1 MSEPIDPI
9 TLEII
14 QNGLATLAEEMTLTV
29 LRTAYSLTLRET
41 QDFSVGVCDHLG
53 QFVAQTGAPI
63 HLGSFPGVMRKLV
76 AEHAET
82 TRPGDVFISNDPYG
96 SAGMHLPDIF
106 VIKPLFVDDRVVGYA
121 VAMGHQCDIGGI
133 TPGSMAVYA
142 TEIYQEGLRI
152 PLMKFYDAGEPNRT
166 LIQLIEKNVRVPV
179 LVMGDLHAQ
188 VAACRVGER
197 GLIKLV
203 ERYGGADV
211 FATYTEA
218 VHDYAERM
226 MREEIAALPNG
237 VYKFEDYT
245 DGMGENPEPIRFKVA
260 LTIAGDG
267 VRFDWDGTSKQVK
280 AAINCPVA
288 TTYSMTYAA
297 MRCMART
304 PLPNCQGFTRP
315 IEMTAPL
322 GSIVNPTEPAACA
335 SRGIIAHRMTDA
347 MLGALAQVA
356 PDRVPAACEG
366 GPTAL
371 SFGGNDG
378 GEPFVMLEGVGG
390 TWGSQHDRD
399 GPSSIFHA
407 NTQNMSVEFAESR
420 MPLEYTC
427 VGFAENSGG
436 PGRHRGGYS
445 TVKGY
450 RMLIDEVNLNIRSD
464 RRANLPYGLDGGLP
478 GTPSWNIVNP
488 GSGQKLLP
496 TCPMESTVLNRGDV
510 FLHVQPGGGGHGDPL
525 ERDPEL
531 VLDAVLNEFITTDYA
546 FDAYGVAVRDGAV
559 DGQATTARR
568 AKLAAAEPGEPAYL
582 RHFHHSIG
590 IDPRERTRRDW
601 PLSTRPD
608 RD

>member
-1 MSEPIDPI
+1 MTERIDPI

-29 LRTAYSLTLRET
+29 LRTGYSLTLRET

-76 AEHAET
+76 AEHADT

-96 SAGMHLPDIF
+96 SAGMHLPDVF
-106 VIKPLFVDDRVVGYA
+106 VIKPAFVDDRVVGYA

-152 PLMKFYDAGEPNRT
+152 PLLKFYDAGEPNRT
-166 LIQLIEKNVRVPV
+166 LTQLIEKNVRVPV
-179 LVMGDLHAQ
+179 LVMGDLDAQ
-188 VAACRVGER
+188 VAACRAGES

-203 ERYGGADV
+203 ERYGGADG

-218 VHDYAERM
+218 LHDYAERM
-226 MREEIAALPNG
+226 MREEIAALPDG
-237 VYKFEDYT
+237 VYEFEDYI

-267 VRFDWDGTSKQVK
+267 VRLDWAGTSKQVK
-280 AAINCPVA
+280 AAINGPVA
-288 TTYSMTYAA
+288 TTYSMAYEA

-315 IEMTAPL
+315 IEVTAPL

-335 SRGIIAHRMTDA
+335 SRGIIAHRLHDV

-371 SFGGNDG
+371 SFGGSDG

-390 TWGSQHDRD
+390 TWGSRYDRD

-407 NTQNMSVEFAESR
+407 NTQNLSVEFAESR

-436 PGRHRGGYS
+436 PGRYRGGYG

-464 RRANLPYGLDGGLP
+464 RRAILPYGLDGGLP

-510 FLHVQPGGGGHGDPL
+510 FLHVQSGGGGHGDPL

-546 FDAYGVAVRDGAV
+546 FDVYGVAVRDGAV
-559 DGQATTARR
+559 DGQATAARR
-568 AKLAAAEPGEPAYL
+568 AELAAAEPGEPAYL

-590 IDPRERTRRDW
+590 IDPRERTRAR
-601 PLSTRPD
+601 RK
-608 RD
+608 

>member
-1 MSEPIDPI
+1 MTERIDPI

-29 LRTAYSLTLRET
+29 LRTGYSLTLRET

-76 AEHAET
+76 AEHADT

-96 SAGMHLPDIF
+96 SAGMHLPDVF
-106 VIKPLFVDDRVVGYA
+106 VIKPAFVDDRVVGYA

-152 PLMKFYDAGEPNRT
+152 PLLKFYDAGEPNRT
-166 LIQLIEKNVRVPV
+166 LTQLIEKNVRVPV
-179 LVMGDLHAQ
+179 LVMGDLDAQ
-188 VAACRVGER
+188 VAACRAGES

-203 ERYGGADV
+203 ERYGGADG

-218 VHDYAERM
+218 LHDYAERM
-226 MREEIAALPNG
+226 MREEIATLPDG
-237 VYKFEDYT
+237 VYEFEDYI

-267 VRFDWDGTSKQVK
+267 VRLDWAGTSKQVK
-280 AAINCPVA
+280 AAINGPVA
-288 TTYSMTYAA
+288 TTYSMAYEA

-315 IEMTAPL
+315 IEVTAPL

-335 SRGIIAHRMTDA
+335 SRGIIAHRLHDV

-371 SFGGNDG
+371 SFGGSDG

-390 TWGSQHDRD
+390 TWGSRYDRD

-407 NTQNMSVEFAESR
+407 NTQNLSVEFAESR

-436 PGRHRGGYS
+436 PGRYRGGYG

-464 RRANLPYGLDGGLP
+464 RRAILPYGLDGGLP

-510 FLHVQPGGGGHGDPL
+510 FLHVQSGGGGHGDPL

-546 FDAYGVAVRDGAV
+546 FDVYGVAVRDGAV
-559 DGQATTARR
+559 DGQATATRR
-568 AKLAAAEPGEPAYL
+568 AELAAAEPGEPAYL

-590 IDPRERTRRDW
+590 IDPRERTRAR
-601 PLSTRPD
+601 RK
-608 RD
+608 

>member
-1 MSEPIDPI
+1 MTERIDPI

-29 LRTAYSLTLRET
+29 LRTGYSLTLRET

-63 HLGSFPGVMRKLV
+63 HLGSFPGVMSKLV
-76 AEHAET
+76 AEHADT

-96 SAGMHLPDIF
+96 SAGMHLPDVF
-106 VIKPLFVDDRVVGYA
+106 VIKPAFVDDRVVGYA

-152 PLMKFYDAGEPNRT
+152 PLLKFYDAGEPNRT

-179 LVMGDLHAQ
+179 LVMGDLDAQ
-188 VAACRVGER
+188 VAACRAGES

-203 ERYGGADV
+203 ERYGGADA

-218 VHDYAERM
+218 LHDYAERM
-226 MREEIAALPNG
+226 MREEIAALPDG
-237 VYKFEDYT
+237 VYEFEDYI

-267 VRFDWDGTSKQVK
+267 VRLDWAGTSKQVK
-280 AAINCPVA
+280 AAINGPVA
-288 TTYSMTYAA
+288 TTYSMAYEA

-315 IEMTAPL
+315 IEVTAPL

-335 SRGIIAHRMTDA
+335 SRGIIAHRLHDV

-371 SFGGNDG
+371 SFGGSDR

-390 TWGSQHDRD
+390 TWGSRYDRD

-407 NTQNMSVEFAESR
+407 NTQNLSVEFAESR

-436 PGRHRGGYS
+436 PGRYRGGYG

-464 RRANLPYGLDGGLP
+464 RRAILPYGLDGGLP

-510 FLHVQPGGGGHGDPL
+510 FLHVQSGGGGHGDPL

-531 VLDAVLNEFITTDYA
+531 ALDAVLNEFITTDYA
-546 FDAYGVAVRDGAV
+546 FDVYGVAVRDGAV
-559 DGQATTARR
+559 DGQATAARR
-568 AKLAAAEPGEPAYL
+568 AELAAAESAEPAYL

-590 IDPRERTRRDW
+590 IDPRERTRAR
-601 PLSTRPD
+601 RK
-608 RD
+608 

>member
-1 MSEPIDPI
+1 MTERIDPI

-29 LRTAYSLTLRET
+29 LRTGYSLTLRET

-63 HLGSFPGVMRKLV
+63 HLGSFPGVMHKLV
-76 AEHAET
+76 AEHADT

-96 SAGMHLPDIF
+96 SAGMHLPDVF
-106 VIKPLFVDDRVVGYA
+106 VIKPAFVDDRVVGYA

-152 PLMKFYDAGEPNRT
+152 PLLKFYDAGEPNRT
-166 LIQLIEKNVRVPV
+166 LTQLIEKNVRVPV
-179 LVMGDLHAQ
+179 LVMGDLDAQ
-188 VAACRVGER
+188 VAACRAGES

-203 ERYGGADV
+203 ERYGGADG

-218 VHDYAERM
+218 LHDYAERM
-226 MREEIAALPNG
+226 MREEIAALPDG
-237 VYKFEDYT
+237 VYEFEDYI

-267 VRFDWDGTSKQVK
+267 VRLDWAGTSKQVK
-280 AAINCPVA
+280 AAINGPVA
-288 TTYSMTYAA
+288 TTYSMAYEA

-315 IEMTAPL
+315 IEVTAPL

-335 SRGIIAHRMTDA
+335 SRGIIAHRLHDV

-371 SFGGNDG
+371 SFGGSDG

-390 TWGSQHDRD
+390 TWGSRYDRD

-407 NTQNMSVEFAESR
+407 NTQNLSVEFAESR
-420 MPLEYTC
+420 MPLEYTR

-436 PGRHRGGYS
+436 PGRYRGGYG

-464 RRANLPYGLDGGLP
+464 RRAILPYGLDGGLP

-488 GSGQKLLP
+488 GSGQELLP

-510 FLHVQPGGGGHGDPL
+510 FLHVQSGGGGHGDPL

-546 FDAYGVAVRDGAV
+546 FDVYGVAVRDGAV
-559 DGQATTARR
+559 DGQATAARR
-568 AKLAAAEPGEPAYL
+568 AELAAAEPGEPAYL

-590 IDPRERTRRDW
+590 IDPRERTRAR
-601 PLSTRPD
+601 RK
-608 RD
+608 